1 MDSRTQLAA
10 LRGAAHEHRTQ
21 AEAGSTARAERFYDS
36 QMLDRLNLKMREFV
50 ARQEMMFLSTAD
62 ADGHCDST
70 FRAGPPGFVIVLSEH
85 QLAWPEYRGN
95 GVLASV
101 SNISDNGHAG
111 LLFLDFF
118 RDIIGLHVNGRADV
132 VADLDLR
139 SLYPDLP
146 RDEQPGRRPECW
158 IVIDVEEAYVHCR
171 KHIPQLA
178 KRDRQRSWGTDEARA
193 KGSDFFGVTAERAA
207 TAEGTVTE
215 CTVSAEG
222 TVTAEGAVTAE
233 YAAVTDDTA
242 AIEPVH
248 AAEHGYAL
256 ERESATST
264 PPPTNRWWR
273 RRR

>member
-10 LRGAAHEHRTQ
+10 LRGSAHEHRTQ
-21 AEAGSTARAERFYDS
+21 ADAGSAVRAERFYDS
-36 QMLDRLNLKMREFV
+36 QMLDRLNVRMREFV

-70 FRAGPPGFVIVLSEH
+70 FRAGPPGFVAVLSEH

-118 RDIIGLHVNGRADV
+118 RDIIGLHVNGRADL
-132 VADLDLR
+132 VADVDLR
-139 SLYPDLP
+139 SLHPDLP
-146 RDEQPGRRPECW
+146 RDEQPGRRPERW

-193 KGSDFFGVTAERAA
+193 KGSDFFGVTADRAAAADRAA
-207 TAEGTVTE
+207 TADGADTTDR
-215 CTVSAEG
+215 
-222 TVTAEGAVTAE
+222 AVTAE
-233 YAAVTDDTA
+233 NAA
-242 AIEPVH
+242 
-248 AAEHGYAL
+248 AAEEAASA
-256 ERESATST
+256 ERVPTTSAQ
-264 PPPTNRWWR
+264 PPTSRWWR
-273 RRR
+273 RSLRGRRPVGGPG